1 MTDDQLKDFFDTL
14 TSAYRLRELDPV
26 QGEKPLD
33 FGGNGINGSVN
44 RDGRI
49 IAINTYH
56 PEHGYITLTSA
67 PPFPE
72 DQRYNPAAVRAYR
85 RSLAA
90 QEGFGFQFTVPIVKR
105 EAYLIED
112 AIPYIVLT
120 LENGVVARCIT
131 SVILALQ
138 KPRYIVTQRW
148 DFSEQGKWALFT
160 GTLWLT
166 RCMYTQLTEGGTL
179 PMPDVQIK
187 LSDLDF
193 AFSNPALQTAAIVR
207 TMGSKPV
214 KNDDGSITF
223 QPSLTSTYQTPVLSF
238 DMAKVLNHIPLWENN
253 DDFIST
259 WRTSWQAYPL
269 ADHPLDLAIRR
280 GLVYGLN
287 CCVPLPDDSKAICIL
302 TDHMLLPL
310 SWNRDAYYVARALL
324 AWKGNEAVAQK
335 MVLGHL
341 VWMFKRAERVDGTW
355 GRSYL
360 ANGKVKDKGYQLDQQ
375 IFPLL
380 ELCDYIEK
388 SGDVTVLKRF
398 KRYIQP
404 IIRTLMA
411 HKHPQKW
418 LFPTDETPGDDPIA
432 YPYHLSSHILIWHT
446 LNRLAELNINL
457 SIDFSTMANGVREA
471 IDANF
476 IAEKDG
482 VQIYAYA
489 ADGEDG
495 YHFYHDAN
503 DVPLMLAPIWGMC
516 SVDDPVWRATLD
528 FAFSPANIGGF
539 YEIALG
545 SVHTP
550 APWALGDAQEWLVAK
565 LLKDEAREKQVVERL
580 AKAMQWDGAL
590 PEAYDPNTYS
600 VISRHWFAWT
610 NALVAWLL
618 LEYSS

>member
-1 MTDDQLKDFFDTL
+1 MDDKKDQLKNFFNHL
-14 TSAYRLRELDPV
+14 KLEYRLRELDPA

-33 FGGNGINGSVN
+33 FGGHGINGSVN

-72 DQRYNPAAVRAYR
+72 DKRYDPAAVRAYR
-85 RSLAA
+85 KSLAT
-90 QEGFGFQFTVPIVKR
+90 QEGFGFEFTVPIIKR

-120 LENGVVARCIT
+120 LENGVVARCLT
-131 SVILALQ
+131 VIQNPSLIQQIWDISDFDL
-138 KPRYIVTQRW
+138 IVNLT
-148 DFSEQGKWALFT
+148 GKGWFM
-160 GTLWLT
+160 

-179 PMPDVQIK
+179 PMPDVRVNTIQGGRHTLIE
-187 LSDLDF
+187 SDSLDTSVIT
-193 AFSNPALQTAAIVR
+193 AFMQATVDEVGELTFSGTHNHNVGRIGVSFKQDLINADENYTPIDLAL
-207 TMGSKPV
+207 
-214 KNDDGSITF
+214 
-223 QPSLTSTYQTPVLSF
+223 
-238 DMAKVLNHIPLWENN
+238 
-253 DDFIST
+253 
-259 WRTSWQAYPL
+259 WRSMWQSYPL
-269 ADHPLDLAIRR
+269 TNHPLDLAIRR
-280 GLVYGLN
+280 ALVYGLN
-287 CCVPLPDDSKAICIL
+287 CCVPLQNDDEAICIL

-324 AWKGNEAVAQK
+324 AWTGNEAETHKLVF
-335 MVLGHL
+335 GHL
-341 VWMFKRAERVDGTW
+341 VWMFERAGRVDGTW

-388 SGDVTVLKRF
+388 SGDHSAVERF
-398 KRYIQP
+398 KAHIQP
-404 IIRTLMA
+404 VINVLMA

-446 LNRLAELNINL
+446 LNRLAELNL
-457 SIDFSTMANGVREA
+457 DLDIDFSAMATGVRDA

-489 ADGEDG
+489 ADGENG

-503 DVPLMLAPIWGMC
+503 DVPLVLAPVWGMC
-516 SVDDPVWRATLD
+516 SADDAVWRATLD

-539 YEIALG
+539 YDIALG

-565 LLKDEAREKQVVERL
+565 LLKDETRETQVIERL
-580 AKAMQWDGAL
+580 SKAMQWDGAL
-590 PEAYDPNTYS
+590 PEAYSANDFS
-600 VISRHWFAWT
+600 VISRHWFAWP
-610 NALVAWLL
+610 NALLAWFI
-618 LEYSS
+618 LEYAL